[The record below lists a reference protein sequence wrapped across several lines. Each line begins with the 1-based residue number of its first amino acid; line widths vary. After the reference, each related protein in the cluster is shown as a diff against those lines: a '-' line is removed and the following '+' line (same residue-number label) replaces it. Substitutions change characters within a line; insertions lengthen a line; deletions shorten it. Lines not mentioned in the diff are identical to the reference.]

1 MNIIESSLKRVH
13 READQNIYLAFFNF
27 PSFSW
32 RFLRLASINILSN
45 LMVPI
50 AGLLSITFL
59 GHLEDIHHLAG
70 VTLGTI
76 IFNYLYRA
84 LGFLRTSTTG
94 ITAQSMGRKDSK
106 EVLLVLLKNGI
117 LAVSF
122 GLIILALQ
130 YPLQWIGFNLVSAA
144 PMVKASGQAYYSTR
158 ILAAPAVL
166 LNFVFIGWFLGKE
179 QSGKVLWLS
188 LIGNGANVILDYL
201 LIIRWGLESSGAG
214 LATSLSQ
221 IIMCVIGLCFVV
233 IDVDWKEVK
242 EVTKSLSFEQCK
254 GNLMLN
260 RDLFLRTLIL
270 ISAFSLFTNVSSAM
284 GTLVLAENSV
294 LLQVFSLVVYFIDGL
309 AFATESLAGNFK
321 GKGSNKQLIPLLK
334 FSGVISFI
342 LALISVLIF
351 VLFPQTLFGL
361 LTNHE
366 EIFPYLTSHVIWLLP
381 VLGFGSIAF
390 ILDGYFIGLAE
401 GVMLRNTALG
411 STFIGFVPVA
421 VIAWHYNSSNLLW
434 LALSLFMATRVVLL
448 GLKVPKT
455 LDNI

>member
-1 MNIIESSLKRVH
+1 MESSFKILNL
-13 READQNIYLAFFNF
+13 EAYKNRFLDFLNL

-32 RFLRLASINILSN
+32 RFLRLAFINILSN

-59 GHLEDIHHLAG
+59 GHLQDIHHLAG
-70 VTLGTI
+70 VTLATI

-94 ITAQSMGRKDSK
+94 ITAQGMGRKDSQ
-106 EVLLVLLKNGI
+106 EVLLVLLKNAL
-117 LAVSF
+117 LALSL
-122 GLIILALQ
+122 GLIILVLQ
-130 YPLQWIGFNLVSAA
+130 YPLRWIGFNLVSAA
-144 PMVKASGQAYYSTR
+144 PLVKASAQAYYDTR
-158 ILAAPAVL
+158 ILGAPAVL
-166 LNFVFIGWFLGKE
+166 LNFVLIGWFLGKE
-179 QSGKVLWLS
+179 QSSKVLWLS
-188 LIGNGANVILDYL
+188 IIGNGANVILDYL
-201 LIIRWGLESSGAG
+201 LIFRWGLESGGAG

-221 IIMCVIGLCFVV
+221 IIMCLFGVLFVV
-233 IDVDWKEVK
+233 LDINWKEVRQVIK
-242 EVTKSLSFEQCK
+242 KLSFEQWK
-254 GNLMLN
+254 GNLTLN
-260 RDLFLRTLIL
+260 RDLFIRTLIL
-270 ISAFSLFTNVSSAM
+270 LSAFSLFTNVSSAM

-321 GKGSNKQLIPLLK
+321 GQGIKKQLIPLLK
-334 FSGVISFI
+334 FSAGLSFMV
-342 LALISVLIF
+342 ALVSVSLL
-351 VLFPQTLFGL
+351 VLFPETLFSL
-361 LTNHE
+361 LTNHT
-366 EIFPYLTSHVIWLLP
+366 EIYPYLTSHVIWLLP

-411 STFIGFVPVA
+411 STFLGFVPVA
-421 VIAWHYNSSNLLW
+421 IVAWHYNNSNLLW

-455 LDNI
+455 LENV

>member
-1 MNIIESSLKRVH
+1 MESSFKRVNL
-13 READQNIYLAFFNF
+13 EAYKNRCLELLNL

-32 RFLRLASINILSN
+32 RFLRLVSINILSN

-59 GHLEDIHHLAG
+59 GHLKDIHHLAG
-70 VTLGTI
+70 VTLATI

-94 ITAQSMGRKDSK
+94 ITAQGMGRKDSQA
-106 EVLLVLLKNGI
+106 VLLVLLKNGL
-117 LAVSF
+117 LALSL
-122 GLIILALQ
+122 GLIILLLQ
-130 YPLQWIGFNLVSAA
+130 YPLRWIGFNLISAA
-144 PMVKASGQAYYSTR
+144 PLVKASAQTYYDTR
-158 ILAAPAVL
+158 IIGAPAVL
-166 LNFVFIGWFLGKE
+166 LNFVLIGWFLGKE

-188 LIGNGANVILDYL
+188 IIGNGANVILDYL

-221 IIMCVIGLCFVV
+221 IIMCLIGLFLVTQD
-233 IDVDWKEVK
+233 INWQEVK
-242 EVTKSLSFEQCK
+242 QVRQRLSFEQWQ

-260 RDLFLRTLIL
+260 RDLFIRTLIL
-270 ISAFSLFTNVSSAM
+270 LSAFSLFTNVSSSM

-294 LLQVFSLVVYFIDGL
+294 LLQVFSLVVYFIDGV

-321 GKGSNKQLIPLLK
+321 GQGTKKQLIPLLK
-334 FSGVISFI
+334 FSGSLGFI
-342 LALISVLIF
+342 FALVSVSILIS
-351 VLFPQTLFGL
+351 FPQTLFGL
-361 LTNHE
+361 LTNHQ
-366 EIFPYLTSHVIWLLP
+366 EIFPYLNAHVIWLLP

-401 GVMLRNTALG
+401 GVMLRNTAFG
-411 STFIGFVPVA
+411 ATFVGFIPVA
-421 VIAWHYNSSNLLW
+421 TIAWHYNNSNLLW
-434 LALSLFMATRVVLL
+434 LALSLFMATRVILL

-455 LDNI
+455 LEN